1 MYISETRT
9 VSTAE
14 KEWGKIV
21 KTHPLYCK
29 QLLSMEFNSLLYT
42 VQQILRSSPSG
53 AQITADLTATL
64 FGAYFSI
71 SIVHLI
77 SFAKEMQY
85 MFPLSQHISCTA
97 STVVQYTTMHP
108 VQYST
113 LLYTQYST
121 VHYCTPSTIHYC
133 TPSTVQYTTVH
144 GTSRPSP
151 SQSKS
156 GKRWK
161 NKNIWKTMRAR
172 GRRLQHTTYLV
183 LHGIHKQ
190 LSQMV
195 R

>member
-97 STVVQYTTMHP
+97 STVVQY
-108 VQYST
+108 ST
-113 LLYTQYST
+113 LLCTQYNT
-121 VHYCTPSTIHYC
+121 VHYC

-144 GTSRPSP
+144 LVQYTTVHQVQSSTLLYTVHPALLLH
-151 SQSKS
+151 SQSQAS
-156 GKRWK
+156 DGKTR
-161 NKNIWKTMRAR
+161 IF
-172 GRRLQHTTYLV
+172 G
-183 LHGIHKQ
+183 KQ
-190 LSQMV
+190 
-195 R
+195 